1 MSCQN
6 SLEILDEIIEVLR
19 EKSVGTIKIIQIN
32 SKEVHSGAQDSGGS
46 SEVSCDINSSDSCDI
61 SHSNNILT
69 LNNTTP
75 NTQCKIENFDPKSLR
90 VGDIIM
96 LSIIVAAIRS
106 HLIPAFD
113 INMDTIKCHESKAAA
128 AEATAAQFYPSDP
141 ANSISSE
148 STRTKNVFPSLS
160 FTDTRNSFC
169 LTFSAVS
176 VFGEIVIYS
185 SRKNYNE
192 TKTKKQNSSNDRAAG
207 KSTVQIEKK
216 KKIQTLYLNPDSFIS
231 FAPSDGLD
239 LNHSI
244 KEKRNENDDIR
255 KCDLNYDNEN
265 NEDDLRCEN
274 NDVQF
279 IQNYGGSNHD
289 TDNIKNNKITTKT
302 NTEHST
308 SHVRPEKGLK
318 KRRYITELN
327 SSLACVQIGT
337 YAVKLSV
344 LTSRITKALLDP
356 LFIEK

>member
-1 MSCQN
+1 MSCRY

-19 EKSVGTIKIIQIN
+19 EKSVETIKIIQIN
-32 SKEVHSGAQDSGGS
+32 STEVHSGAQDSGGS
-46 SEVSCDINSSDSCDI
+46 SEVSCDINSSDSCDM
-61 SHSNNILT
+61 SHSNSVLT

-90 VGDIIM
+90 IGDIMM
-96 LSIIVAAIRS
+96 LSIIVAAIQS

-128 AEATAAQFYPSDP
+128 TETTAAQFSSSDP
-141 ANSISSE
+141 TNSTSSE
-148 STRTKNVFPSLS
+148 NIRTKSVFPSFS
-160 FTDTRNSFC
+160 FTDARNSFC
-169 LTFSAVS
+169 LTFSTVS

-185 SRKNYNE
+185 SRKNFNE
-192 TKTKKQNSSNDRAAG
+192 TKMKKQNSSNDRAAG
-207 KSTVQIEKK
+207 KSSVQIEKK
-216 KKIQTLYLNPDSFIS
+216 KKIQTLYLNPDNFIS

-239 LNHSI
+239 VNHDI
-244 KEKRNENDDIR
+244 KEKKNEKDDIS
-255 KCDLNYDNEN
+255 KCDLNNNNEN
-265 NEDDLRCEN
+265 NNDDHCSEN
-274 NDVQF
+274 NDEQF

-289 TDNIKNNKITTKT
+289 TDNIKNNEITTKT

-308 SHVRPEKGLK
+308 SHVSPEKGLK

-327 SSLACVQIGT
+327 SNLACVQIGT

-356 LFIEK
+356 LLIEK